1 LPRLAPNRDLPDWHY
16 EPGTGGSHLSSQ
28 LHRRQRDQE
37 DAGSQI
43 PVPQKTK
50 PLLGLKQVIMKPPDH
65 ESVTLSE
72 ASSMHRPPLGFIS
85 IINQEV
91 VCEELLFTQGVCS
104 LTNVIM
110 GN

>member
-1 LPRLAPNRDLPDWHY
+1 
-16 EPGTGGSHLSSQ
+16 
-28 LHRRQRDQE
+28 
-37 DAGSQI
+37 
-43 PVPQKTK
+43 
-50 PLLGLKQVIMKPPDH
+50 MKPPDH